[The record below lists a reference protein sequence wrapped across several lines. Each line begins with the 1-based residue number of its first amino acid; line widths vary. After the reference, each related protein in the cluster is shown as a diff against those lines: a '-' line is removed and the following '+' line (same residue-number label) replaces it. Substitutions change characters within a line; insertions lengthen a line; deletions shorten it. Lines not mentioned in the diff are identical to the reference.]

1 MAYGKKYFVEYK
13 SSNNLDYYCEIW
25 VEGQTA
31 AAIQIEI
38 GEGGPVIEYDTDKND
53 RFSPIISS
61 SCRFPFLVKN
71 FLFAQFID
79 NLRTLYKEKDVYLHL
94 YRSPQSGHNLVAPL
108 WSGFLL
114 MDLSAGV
121 DQSYPYEQEL
131 KFIDGLSL
139 LKDIDFVKY
148 PPGSPSGGGI
158 PFEERTQGNY
168 VRENMYYGPGTYIFW
183 IREILQK
190 VGSGLTTNGASQNYG
205 FTTSVNWYNQENNS
219 LSQSSDP
226 LHLTKC
232 QMTLFH
238 SKDDQGTFYPDNC
251 YNVLKN
257 ILKHWGAR
265 ITYWKGE
272 FWIVQIPEY
281 ITNESGTLDAPVN
294 LNSRKY
300 SNTGAFNGSQGHLGG
315 TYWTRYEQEIS
326 TNTISKIVGTE
337 YNYIAPIK
345 KVTADFLSFSSKS
358 IYGGFPFGAT
368 APTQEIFQGSLN
380 GPSNADFLWLSI
392 PLDFV
397 WDMTTSPL
405 VAHTNGWWLAVKFN
419 FYASNI
425 DDQTGV
431 ITTYYLQYTS
441 SSNTYYW
448 VTEANWTPLGN
459 KSPKYIIKSKSL
471 SETNYVGFE
480 QQIPFNDVNGASIV
494 MDGLW
499 SFFLDIEDFGTS
511 NNNPGSFYC
520 NFSGYVNPPKM
531 RNPQN
536 SITLPGSISSGTVTW
551 SNTLED
557 QQGVT
562 TININNPNPA
572 GFNAG
577 TSVDDY
583 SLSTTSPFKGLL
595 QLLSSTSSTAFGDSI
610 NLTIDNS
617 NNTEEHSFGQL
628 VWGDTISYAQSSLE
642 SYNGTIYVPTDSNGQ
657 WGRGILTG
665 TSTFTEMLINEFLSG
680 QTKVVINS
688 SFRLAVGDSNKTQT
702 VGLVSR
708 PRYVNPIGKL
718 RETTAPGTDP
728 EYFFRRG
735 KFYTALDEWDYEGY
749 QIIRNSFVST
759 SSTNNIGNLGGSQLN
774 LSSSSAPSQ
783 NPTLNALSQNSPI
796 AYISQT
802 VASTG
807 ANVSVNGNFNT
818 AVGWS
823 LGTGWS
829 IDTTVNK
836 AKFTATG
843 STSELTQSV
852 LTEELTYQIN
862 FTVEVTAGSLLVKAG
877 SSGTTET
884 ITSSGNYSIYLDC
897 EGSSL
902 IKFQASTTFTGN
914 ITHIT
919 IADQKSLSSVP
930 IETIGTSVFK
940 TGDTF
945 NLINSNDS
953 DTLNLTVT
961 ANQGSNDSTISVAS
975 TPLYEDIDTGSFLL
989 INQDDLSEQYQNKT
1003 KGTVAGYGITATGI
1017 AKSGINITGWLNS
1030 DSMTGATVN
1039 NVPTALSVK
1048 NYVDGQ
1054 VGASDTL
1061 AEVLANG
1068 NTTGGTDISVNDD
1081 DKITF
1086 GASGDLEIYHDQ
1098 SNSYIKDNGVGSLRI
1113 RGTDLRLEST
1123 SLAHNFIICTESA
1136 GVALFYNDVQKLTT
1150 SNTGISIT
1158 GGGTFSGSVDVN
1170 GNEITVGNNSS
1181 IFSENN
1187 IRFKSIGAAFIDH
1200 NTVSQSIKFRL
1211 SNSSSLDKIQ
1221 FEITPNYAAFTDVP
1235 FVGTMAAGDNT
1246 TRAASTAFVANAVGS
1261 VDTLQEVTDNG
1272 NTTTNSIMIGSS
1284 SAPSQTL
1291 HVVGK
1296 GLFTDDIQLT
1306 QTTPRIDYGNTGASG
1321 ALRFWSTNANS
1332 EKMRLTSDGN
1342 LGVGFT
1348 NPDKLIDIASSGTNT
1363 NAPTFRITNTANNNA
1378 SNWNGK
1384 ISHAIEFYSSDP
1396 SRVGL
1401 ASSIQNI
1408 AGTDKGGV
1416 LTGNITFNTADW
1428 PSGGINERMRITDG
1442 GNVGINQQ
1450 NPTEKLHVVGDAL
1463 ITGDSH
1469 ADAFKPAVS
1478 GNPIKFK
1485 NFGSTE
1491 VGRFTDGGQLIVG
1504 NTAGFGIIHAYK
1516 SSSGVVGVT
1525 VQNGQE
1531 ATNNGAAVYFKV
1543 AGSSSDYRK
1552 GGLIFVN
1559 NGTGYGRGDMYISLN
1574 TSTSGSSIADISSA
1588 KMIIRDTGKLNLPSY
1603 GSGTF
1608 TGAETYF
1615 LAVTSGGD
1623 VVEADSSALPGGPY
1637 LPLTGGTLTGALT
1650 GTTATFSSATDQIL
1664 NLNSTDSN
1672 AVFMAFKRANTRIGY
1687 FGFSDTSSNVNIG
1700 NETTTGKI
1708 RFVTN
1713 STTKMSLEAN
1723 GNVLIGTTT
1732 DSGHKLSVAGTAK
1745 FGGQVTIPATP
1756 VATTDAASKSYVDAQ
1771 VGSADTLSEVLALGN
1786 TSGANDIEMALGQK
1800 VYFNNNNENI
1810 FSNVNGDLQINAR
1823 TELRIKGNNNNT
1835 NGVELSFFN
1844 GGSEKMR
1851 LLNNGNVLIGTT
1863 SDSGEKL
1870 QVLGNFKL
1878 EQTTNTNVEIKLNP
1892 YSSALGTS
1900 YAWNL
1905 VAGNSSNSYGF
1916 DIKKGTTSVF
1926 HINNLSNNNIGIG
1939 TTSPLTKLHIND
1951 GTNVNFKIGAA
1962 SGELQIKSTNDAD
1975 TAYTPIIFRA
1985 NKYNILNGN
1994 FGINIVSPTEKLH
2007 VVGDALIT
2015 GDSHADAFKP
2025 AVAANPIK
2033 FKNFGSTELARITDG
2048 GDLGIG
2054 ISSPVSKIN
2063 IATTK
2068 TVALD
2073 TTAKFLTLG
2082 LTIDDLNAGNTAGG
2096 GGGIAFRSKNTNS
2109 GTQMVFG
2116 AIDAVKEFATVSE
2129 FRGSLRFFTNQNSTG
2144 VPLERMRIN
2153 SAGAIAFNGATNYGT
2168 SGQLLKSNANASPTW
2183 VDASSVIG
2191 GPYLPLTGG
2200 TLTGNLDM
2208 DAAINIKSGSA
2219 IHGTIKTSSNSLTL
2233 QARNTGIMLFQSGNS
2248 EKMRLTS
2255 GGNVGI
2261 GTSSPSARI
2270 SLGTAQNNG
2279 IDFLYDTSNNY
2290 KSQIKTYWNSST
2302 DTRMDF
2308 NIGRTSGVAPV
2319 TIMSVGYGNNVG
2331 IGTVSPKGKAHI
2343 LDGTA
2348 ANYTPN
2354 SEADTLVIESAT
2366 PGGISIIGTGGGGLG
2381 KQKIIFGTTSDV
2393 DMAAIDYDPNNS
2405 FMRIGTTT
2413 TSNYLK
2419 FTSGNGVEGM
2429 RLTASSN
2436 LLLGTTTD
2444 NGAKLNVYKNNNVP
2458 LQVFGWSD
2466 RIGAANNAN
2475 GSIYIGNNASYR
2487 GVIDY
2492 DASSTVN
2499 LIISN
2504 TYNNA
2509 AAGILF
2515 KTKTSGTANDVM
2527 ILSGDGNVGIGT
2539 TSPDNILHIR
2549 KGDTG
2554 YESQVGADTMLILE
2568 TTNISNSLQF
2578 SSTTSGNQYIMFGDD
2593 DPNSGWIAYS
2603 HSDNSL
2609 NFRANGSEKM
2619 RITSAGNVGIGT
2631 ASPLA
2636 FDTTTTKLHIVNS
2649 GVSGT
2654 VSEVARFQGA
2664 SDADGSGGII
2674 RIGTSNDRGIY
2685 IEGGRLSSQGYGSL
2699 GVTAYDGTKTQSI
2712 LLDYLGNTT
2721 LSGSLT
2727 GTTGQ
2732 FTGIGVATTPSAVYK
2747 LDVNGKARVQS
2758 VLELDDVLT
2767 LNAISTPA
2775 DPASGKSSIWM
2786 DTSGDIK
2793 VKINVSGTIVTRT
2806 IAAFE

>member
-79 NLRTLYKEKDVYLHL
+79 NLRILYKEKDVYLHL

-139 LKDIDFVKY
+139 LKDLDFVKY
-148 PPGSPSGGGI
+148 PSGSPSGGGI

-190 VGSGLTTNGASQNYG
+190 VGSGLTINGASQNYG

-405 VAHTNGWWLAVKFN
+405 SAHTGGWWLAVKFN

-425 DDQTGV
+425 DNQTGV

-459 KSPKYIIKSKSL
+459 KSPKYVIKSKSL

-511 NNNPGSFYC
+511 NSNPGSFYC
-520 NFSGYVNPPKM
+520 NFSGYNNPPKM

-557 QQGVT
+557 QAGVT
-562 TININNPNPA
+562 TINIANPNPA

-595 QLLSSTSSTAFGDSI
+595 QLLSSTSSTAFGESI

-665 TSTFTEMLINEFLSG
+665 TSTFTEMLINEFLTG
-680 QTKVVINS
+680 QTKAVINS
-688 SFRLAVGDSNKTQT
+688 SFRLAVGVSNKTQT

-749 QIIRNSFVST
+749 QIIRNSFAST
-759 SSTNNIGNLGGSQLN
+759 SNTNNIGNLGGSQLN
-774 LSSSSAPSQ
+774 LSTSSAPSQ

-852 LTEELTYQIN
+852 LTQELTYQIN

-1061 AEVLANG
+1061 EEVTANG
-1068 NTTGGTDISVNDD
+1068 NSTSYGIQFTSTNFSIGQAKIGLYSNDYLYLRGGANGLIISGANGAANFRLTDSYSMWEIGFSEKMRLTSTGLGIGTTNP
-1081 DKITF
+1081 
-1086 GASGDLEIYHDQ
+1086 GAKLSINQ
-1098 SNSYIKDNGVGSLRI
+1098 SSTTNPV
-1113 RGTDLRLEST
+1113 LRLT
-1123 SLAHNFIICTESA
+1123 NA
-1136 GVALFYNDVQKLTT
+1136 GVANYDFIFPDTNTIKLETNT
-1150 SNTGISIT
+1150 SSTKTFKLLNAGS
-1158 GGGTFSGSVDVN
+1158 GGFNLEASQATFSGQVT
-1170 GNEITVGNNSS
+1170 IP
-1181 IFSENN
+1181 
-1187 IRFKSIGAAFIDH
+1187 A
-1200 NTVSQSIKFRL
+1200 
-1211 SNSSSLDKIQ
+1211 
-1221 FEITPNYAAFTDVP
+1221 TPVATTD
-1235 FVGTMAAGDNT
+1235 
-1246 TRAASTAFVANAVGS
+1246 AASKSYVDAQVGS
-1261 VDTLQEVTDNG
+1261 ADTLQEVTDNG
-1272 NTTTNSIMIGSS
+1272 NTTTNSIKIGSS
-1284 SAPSQTL
+1284 SSPNAALDVNGELFVSNGVYGVKLSYSNGNQTGIIDTFANHNL
-1291 HVVGK
+1291 E
-1296 GLFTDDIQLT
+1296 F
-1306 QTTPRIDYGNTGASG
+1306 RIN
-1321 ALRFWSTNANS
+1321 NS
-1332 EKMRLTSDGN
+1332 EKMRLTSGGN
-1342 LGVGFT
+1342 L
-1348 NPDKLIDIASSGTNT
+1348 
-1363 NAPTFRITNTANNNA
+1363 
-1378 SNWNGK
+1378 
-1384 ISHAIEFYSSDP
+1384 
-1396 SRVGL
+1396 
-1401 ASSIQNI
+1401 
-1408 AGTDKGGV
+1408 
-1416 LTGNITFNTADW
+1416 
-1428 PSGGINERMRITDG
+1428 
-1442 GNVGINQQ
+1442 
-1450 NPTEKLHVVGDAL
+1450 
-1463 ITGDSH
+1463 
-1469 ADAFKPAVS
+1469 
-1478 GNPIKFK
+1478 
-1485 NFGSTE
+1485 
-1491 VGRFTDGGQLIVG
+1491 
-1504 NTAGFGIIHAYK
+1504 
-1516 SSSGVVGVT
+1516 
-1525 VQNGQE
+1525 
-1531 ATNNGAAVYFKV
+1531 
-1543 AGSSSDYRK
+1543 
-1552 GGLIFVN
+1552 
-1559 NGTGYGRGDMYISLN
+1559 
-1574 TSTSGSSIADISSA
+1574 
-1588 KMIIRDTGKLNLPSY
+1588 
-1603 GSGTF
+1603 
-1608 TGAETYF
+1608 
-1615 LAVTSGGD
+1615 
-1623 VVEADSSALPGGPY
+1623 
-1637 LPLTGGTLTGALT
+1637 
-1650 GTTATFSSATDQIL
+1650 
-1664 NLNSTDSN
+1664 
-1672 AVFMAFKRANTRIGY
+1672 
-1687 FGFSDTSSNVNIG
+1687 
-1700 NETTTGKI
+1700 
-1708 RFVTN
+1708 
-1713 STTKMSLEAN
+1713 
-1723 GNVLIGTTT
+1723 LIGTTT
-1732 DSGHKLSVAGTAK
+1732 DLGKVTIQNNASSQYALRIVRSTSATQGLGGFYEGSSNQGQLYLLKGDNTVNVLLNSDGNSYFNGGNLGIGTSSPAKKLHLKGTGTVGMIIESTDNGQNLDIDYYNNVGSVQGRIRYAEGTGDFDFMPNSSSVSATIKYNGNLLIGTTSDSGHKLSVAGTAK

-1771 VGSADTLSEVLALGN
+1771 VSATDSLQEVTTIGN
-1786 TSGANDIEMALGQK
+1786 TTTNSIMIGSSSSPTATLHVIGNAGSTTTIEGSTQSTLNLKTTSGSK
-1800 VYFNNNNENI
+1800 NNFI
-1810 FSNVNGDLQINAR
+1810 VGTTAGDLSFR
-1823 TELRIKGNNNNT
+1823 P
-1835 NGVELSFFN
+1835 NGVTS
-1844 GGSEKMR
+1844 
-1851 LLNNGNVLIGTT
+1851 TT
-1863 SDSGEKL
+1863 LK
-1870 QVLGNFKL
+1870 
-1878 EQTTNTNVEIKLNP
+1878 
-1892 YSSALGTS
+1892 
-1900 YAWNL
+1900 
-1905 VAGNSSNSYGF
+1905 
-1916 DIKKGTTSVF
+1916 
-1926 HINNLSNNNIGIG
+1926 
-1939 TTSPLTKLHIND
+1939 
-1951 GTNVNFKIGAA
+1951 A
-1962 SGELQIKSTNDAD
+1962 SG
-1975 TAYTPIIFRA
+1975 
-1985 NKYNILNGN
+1985 
-1994 FGINIVSPTEKLH
+1994 
-2007 VVGDALIT
+2007 
-2015 GDSHADAFKP
+2015 
-2025 AVAANPIK
+2025 
-2033 FKNFGSTELARITDG
+2033 
-2048 GDLGIG
+2048 
-2054 ISSPVSKIN
+2054 
-2063 IATTK
+2063 
-2068 TVALD
+2068 
-2073 TTAKFLTLG
+2073 
-2082 LTIDDLNAGNTAGG
+2082 
-2096 GGGIAFRSKNTNS
+2096 
-2109 GTQMVFG
+2109 
-2116 AIDAVKEFATVSE
+2116 
-2129 FRGSLRFFTNQNSTG
+2129 
-2144 VPLERMRIN
+2144 
-2153 SAGAIAFNGATNYGT
+2153 
-2168 SGQLLKSNANASPTW
+2168 
-2183 VDASSVIG
+2183 
-2191 GPYLPLTGG
+2191 
-2200 TLTGNLDM
+2200 
-2208 DAAINIKSGSA
+2208 
-2219 IHGTIKTSSNSLTL
+2219 
-2233 QARNTGIMLFQSGNS
+2233 
-2248 EKMRLTS
+2248 
-2255 GGNVGI
+2255 
-2261 GTSSPSARI
+2261 
-2270 SLGTAQNNG
+2270 
-2279 IDFLYDTSNNY
+2279 
-2290 KSQIKTYWNSST
+2290 
-2302 DTRMDF
+2302 
-2308 NIGRTSGVAPV
+2308 
-2319 TIMSVGYGNNVG
+2319 
-2331 IGTVSPKGKAHI
+2331 
-2343 LDGTA
+2343 
-2348 ANYTPN
+2348 
-2354 SEADTLVIESAT
+2354 
-2366 PGGISIIGTGGGGLG
+2366 
-2381 KQKIIFGTTSDV
+2381 
-2393 DMAAIDYDPNNS
+2393 
-2405 FMRIGTTT
+2405 
-2413 TSNYLK
+2413 
-2419 FTSGNGVEGM
+2419 
-2429 RLTASSN
+2429 N

-2444 NGAKLNVYKNNNVP
+2444 NGAKL
-2458 LQVFGWSD
+2458 QV
-2466 RIGAANNAN
+2466 N
-2475 GSIYIGNNASYR
+2475 GSATFASNLSVMGSSKYVEVGLVNTGTNFGFIGWNAASKYLFIGNSYNSAYNENIK
-2487 GVIDY
+2487 ID
-2492 DASSTVN
+2492 S
-2499 LIISN
+2499 
-2504 TYNNA
+2504 
-2509 AAGILF
+2509 
-2515 KTKTSGTANDVM
+2515 
-2527 ILSGDGNVGIGT
+2527 
-2539 TSPDNILHIR
+2539 
-2549 KGDTG
+2549 
-2554 YESQVGADTMLILE
+2554 
-2568 TTNISNSLQF
+2568 
-2578 SSTTSGNQYIMFGDD
+2578 
-2593 DPNSGWIAYS
+2593 
-2603 HSDNSL
+2603 
-2609 NFRANGSEKM
+2609 
-2619 RITSAGNVGIGT
+2619 
-2631 ASPLA
+2631 
-2636 FDTTTTKLHIVNS
+2636 
-2649 GVSGT
+2649 
-2654 VSEVARFQGA
+2654 
-2664 SDADGSGGII
+2664 
-2674 RIGTSNDRGIY
+2674 
-2685 IEGGRLSSQGYGSL
+2685 
-2699 GVTAYDGTKTQSI
+2699 
-2712 LLDYLGNTT
+2712 LGNTT

-2727 GTTGQ
+2727 GTTATFSGQVTIPATPVATTDAASKSYVDAQVSATDSLQEVTTVGNTTTNSIRIGSSVAPGKPLDVTGDIRTSTRYSILTSTANENMTIGFWDGNNARIESGAALPLLITSYQGNVNLGINGNTTMTVKTNSVLIGTTSDSGDKLQVNGNISLNASSGHPILKSASGKDLNIDSGSGNIYLNNNSTQHTIISGSLTGTTATFSGDLLVGSGEFISWGTAGQTAIEGSTASNKLNFLISGSSKMWLNSTGLGIGTSSPLTKLHISGTTDANIIRIENTSTSLSLGSTIGAIQFFNNDPTDDSPNVAASIYATAGASGGSGALRFKTKEPGTEGNPATDSMIITNGGRVGIGTVTPDSPLEILSTNSPQLRVTHTDNTYYMTIGHNGTFDIVDGVGSNKFDFRRDGTSKMVILTNGNVLIGTTTDSGHKLSVNGTAKFTGNVTASSYFIGSSSEISLATTGSGSVFLRPNGQSTSGQMQLASSGNATFKGNVDFPNNKGLTWAGLHSLRVESNVLKLNASGGINLQSAVTGTTGQ
-2732 FTGIGVATTPSAVYK
+2732 FTGIGVATSPSAVYK

-2775 DPASGKSSIWM
+2775 DPASGKSSIYM
-2786 DTSGDIK
+2786 DSADGAIK
-2793 VKINVSGTIVTRT
+2793 VKINVGGTVVTRT
-2806 IAAFE
+2806 IASFE